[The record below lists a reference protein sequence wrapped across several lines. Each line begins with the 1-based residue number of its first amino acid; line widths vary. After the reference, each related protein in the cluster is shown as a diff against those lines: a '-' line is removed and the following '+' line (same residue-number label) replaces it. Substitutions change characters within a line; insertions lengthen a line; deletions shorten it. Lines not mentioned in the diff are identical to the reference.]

1 MSYVWGEQGPAFE
14 YPTCF
19 RTENRFLTL
28 RGAALFVC
36 ALVIT
41 WVALAEPDAPAA
53 GAALLRVK
61 AERASSVPHLVAAA
75 LLLVLGVLDLLAA
88 ARQRR
93 VLLAPGQPA
102 SLTNELLREA
112 AGVRTGAEWLIQVL
126 RSGTVLAP
134 DMHGAY
140 RRPLLGG
147 VRHILTA
154 PSTLQAYLRVRLA
167 HLLFAG
173 GLLVALA
180 LTWMFA
186 MQAPAPAFA
195 LAALFYGA
203 LAAALAAHSAW
214 ISRAAP
220 SPTAVVAAL
229 GLALV
234 GGLLMGWFADKVP
247 QVARLQALEL
257 PAAAALLLG
266 AMLLIEGLGFMAG
279 RAQVQPPPQGS
290 LSGADAVAEFV
301 AEPDRLMQEVEREF
315 QRLWA
320 DGVPSRRHAWQPP
333 AADTKTTGESV
344 WANMLEETQPAVP
357 TDRRDGRPIPQA
369 SGHQAWLLA
378 LDGLGL
384 LLTVI
389 GGVLWVRL
397 ANAHM
402 LDATASWA
410 AAAPSL
416 VLVVA
421 GGYAL
426 RVGHLLWSRMEVE
439 STLHWLEFK
448 STPEQARKGAAEAK
462 TRTPLREGAGGARLL
477 NLRAS
482 VVRARS
488 IFYAAG
494 EHPIGSRTLIRLVGD
509 GVAARRLAQHMQAYA
524 ERAGA
529 DTVDVDK
536 ARPVAAAPSP
546 AQVVRATAGNQPLPR
561 FCSKCG
567 TQVLQAGRF
576 CQHCGG
582 SLVQG

>member
-28 RGAALFVC
+28 RGAVLFVC
-36 ALVIT
+36 ALVVA

-75 LLLVLGVLDLLAA
+75 LLLALGVLDLLAA

-126 RSGTVLAP
+126 RSGTVLAAE
-134 DMHGAY
+134 MHGAY
-140 RRPLLGG
+140 KRPLLAT
-147 VRHILTA
+147 VRHIVTA
-154 PSTLQAYLRVRLA
+154 PNTLRAYLRVRLA
-167 HLLFAG
+167 HLLFAA
-173 GLLVALA
+173 GLLLALA
-180 LTWMFA
+180 VTWLLVT
-186 MQAPAPAFA
+186 QPPPLA
-195 LAALFYGA
+195 LAALLYGG

-220 SPTAVVAAL
+220 SPTAVMAAL
-229 GLALV
+229 ALALI

-257 PAAAALLLG
+257 PVAAVLLLG

-279 RAQVQPPPQGS
+279 RAQVQPPPKGSLQGS
-290 LSGADAVAEFV
+290 DAVAEFV

-333 AADTKTTGESV
+333 GAGPKADRGGV
-344 WANMLEETQPAVP
+344 WATMLEETQPAVP
-357 TDRRDGRPIPQA
+357 AARAGHKPAPRPNSNP
-369 SGHQAWLLA
+369 AWLLA
-378 LDGLGL
+378 LDSLGL

-439 STLHWLEFK
+439 STLHWVEFK
-448 STPEQARKGAAEAK
+448 SVPEQVRKAAAGAPP
-462 TRTPLREGAGGARLL
+462 TPTAHENASGARLL

-482 VVRARS
+482 AVRVRS

-494 EHPIGSRTLIRLVGD
+494 EHPIGSRTLTRLVGD
-509 GVAARRLAQHMQAYA
+509 GAAARRLAQHMQAYA

-529 DTVDVDK
+529 DTVDADK
-536 ARPVAAAPSP
+536 ARPAAVTATP
-546 AQVVRATAGNQPLPR
+546 AQASRPTAGTQPLPR

-582 SLVQG
+582 SLVQQG